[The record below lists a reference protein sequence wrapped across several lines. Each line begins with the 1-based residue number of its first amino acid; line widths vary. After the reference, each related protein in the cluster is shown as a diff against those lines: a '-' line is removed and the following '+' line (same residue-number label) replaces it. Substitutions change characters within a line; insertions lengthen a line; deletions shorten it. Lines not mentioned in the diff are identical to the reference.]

1 MDHNEFFRMATMT
14 ICGNLQIE
22 QAMRDCI
29 GVICTHIP
37 VDRMF
42 LQIYEPDLGA
52 MRTVATASADEAKQL
67 DVLTPMP
74 PEARKRVR
82 ENLHRFVEGAVIVE
96 SPGQNPVATE
106 MLRFHGIVG
115 WSVLRMTLST
125 EAGRLAGVVLTAE
138 GPDRY
143 GEGHVELL
151 GLLKEPFAI
160 ALSNTLQHREV
171 TRLRDRLTDDNQYL
185 RRELQKIAGDALVGA
200 DFGLKEVMR
209 MVHQVAPTESPVLL
223 TGETGVGKDLVAS
236 AIHMA
241 SPRRDGPF
249 IPVNCGAIPDT
260 LIDSELFGHEKGAFT
275 GALSQKRGRFER
287 AHQGTIFLDEIGEMP
302 LSAQVR
308 LLRVLQNR
316 EIERI
321 GGTERIPLDIRVL
334 AASNKD
340 LGAMV
345 ASGAFREDLWF
356 RLNVFPLPIPP
367 LRERTGDIP
376 ALVQHFVERK
386 ARELKRGRTPILAE
400 GAIEAL
406 TAYPWPGNVRE
417 LENLVERAMIVCRD
431 EPLRFDIGG
440 SARHSTSSSR
450 PVPIDEEGGFPPLGD
465 VVTRHIRRALEL
477 SNGKIHGAGGA
488 GELLGVNPNTLRARM
503 RKLKIP
509 FKKSSG

>member
-1 MDHNEFFRMATMT
+1 
-14 ICGNLQIE
+14 
-22 QAMRDCI
+22 
-29 GVICTHIP
+29 
-37 VDRMF
+37 
-42 LQIYEPDLGA
+42 
-52 MRTVATASADEAKQL
+52 
-67 DVLTPMP
+67 
-74 PEARKRVR
+74 
-82 ENLHRFVEGAVIVE
+82 
-96 SPGQNPVATE
+96 
-106 MLRFHGIVG
+106 
-115 WSVLRMTLST
+115 
-125 EAGRLAGVVLTAE
+125 
-138 GPDRY
+138 
-143 GEGHVELL
+143 
-151 GLLKEPFAI
+151 
-160 ALSNTLQHREV
+160 
-171 TRLRDRLTDDNQYL
+171 
-185 RRELQKIAGDALVGA
+185 
-200 DFGLKEVMR
+200 
-209 MVHQVAPTESPVLL
+209 
-223 TGETGVGKDLVAS
+223 
-236 AIHMA
+236 
-241 SPRRDGPF
+241 
-249 IPVNCGAIPDT
+249 
-260 LIDSELFGHEKGAFT
+260 
-275 GALSQKRGRFER
+275 
-287 AHQGTIFLDEIGEMP
+287 MP

-334 AASNKD
+334 AASNKE

-386 ARELKRGRTPILAE
+386 ARELKRGRTPVLAE

-440 SARHSTSSSR
+440 SARHSTSSTR
-450 PVPIDEEGGFPPLGD
+450 PVPIDEEGGFPSLGD
-465 VVTRHIRRALEL
+465 VVARHIRRALEL

>member
-1 MDHNEFFRMATMT
+1 MATMT
-14 ICGNLQIE
+14 ICGNLKIE

-67 DVLTPMP
+67 DLLTPMP

-96 SPGQNPVATE
+96 SSEQNPVATE

-223 TGETGVGKDLVAS
+223 TGETGVGKDLDRSYRSIV
-236 AIHMA
+236 
-241 SPRRDGPF
+241 GP
-249 IPVNCGAIPDT
+249 
-260 LIDSELFGHEKGAFT
+260 S
-275 GALSQKRGRFER
+275 
-287 AHQGTIFLDEIGEMP
+287 
-302 LSAQVR
+302 
-308 LLRVLQNR
+308 
-316 EIERI
+316 
-321 GGTERIPLDIRVL
+321 
-334 AASNKD
+334 
-340 LGAMV
+340 
-345 ASGAFREDLWF
+345 
-356 RLNVFPLPIPP
+356 
-367 LRERTGDIP
+367 RT
-376 ALVQHFVERK
+376 R
-386 ARELKRGRTPILAE
+386 
-400 GAIEAL
+400 
-406 TAYPWPGNVRE
+406 
-417 LENLVERAMIVCRD
+417 
-431 EPLRFDIGG
+431 
-440 SARHSTSSSR
+440 
-450 PVPIDEEGGFPPLGD
+450 
-465 VVTRHIRRALEL
+465 
-477 SNGKIHGAGGA
+477 
-488 GELLGVNPNTLRARM
+488 
-503 RKLKIP
+503 
-509 FKKSSG
+509 